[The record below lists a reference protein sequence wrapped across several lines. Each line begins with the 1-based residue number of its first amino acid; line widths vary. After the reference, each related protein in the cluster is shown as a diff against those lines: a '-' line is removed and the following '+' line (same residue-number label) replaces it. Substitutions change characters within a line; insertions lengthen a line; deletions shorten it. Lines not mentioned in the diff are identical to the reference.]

1 MNDTELGFV
10 CLFCAWK
17 IRFSLLKERKS
28 HFPHK
33 FWFHVDKSTEKI
45 PDLGKQKKLP
55 YIHSLTSKHSRI
67 CSEYEKAFMRGCLS
81 IFLIRVGNPIYRK
94 EIYECTITNKPLFRS
109 GEL

>member
-1 MNDTELGFV
+1 MIQKLGFV

>member
-1 MNDTELGFV
+1 MLTNPQK
-10 CLFCAWK
+10 K
-17 IRFSLLKERKS
+17 IRIWESK
-28 HFPHK
+28 
-33 FWFHVDKSTEKI
+33 
-45 PDLGKQKKLP
+45 KKLP